1 MPPSTSSTGAEP
13 KASWLYAFIA
23 FTAAALFIIGLL
35 GQPDLVDNE
44 RRVGAYIL
52 DAVQHGHWMAQRDT
66 TGEVA
71 SKPPMVTWI
80 GASFTLLV
88 GELNRFTIY
97 LPSAL
102 ATLVVGLLLFK
113 VGRERFGWAAG
124 LLAATAYLVS
134 PMGNEIAQT
143 ARYDGLFALPVLLA
157 ALAAFDAWM
166 TGRGWTWFWLAAAFG
181 TLVKGPLGLL
191 LGALGLLAAIWEW
204 RSGSP
209 LRPRGRHWLGLAI
222 YLLICGGWFWLAYRE
237 MGPPLIEKQI
247 GRELLRH
254 AVKGTAK
261 ETMGGQFWE
270 PTLAF
275 LSLFLPW
282 SVASLFAL
290 WRVVKHPSPD
300 LTTRR
305 FERFLFCWFAAG
317 LVLFS
322 IAAHQRSR
330 LIFPIMPALALLTG
344 RELARLVALW
354 KPHWPP
360 RALVRAVAGITAMAL
375 CFLVIYRRELLRHS
389 TATQR
394 TIAIREFADKLRRDL
409 GAQFPLTYVGRNP
422 SGLNLFPLQFY
433 LNTMRP
439 HVTPEQAAELLRGST
454 PAFVVVGKVK
464 DRTDEGAEAATD
476 PLTVLQARLGTNAPP
491 LHELVRCDAQ
501 GKTLMRIVSNHPR
514 LEWPAHSV
522 SQTADLRVEAR
533 DARLRRVAG
542 GEMWFERTAPGGA
555 VAFSN
560 LSTNQPQPLS
570 LRLTGQGPEQIAHRL
585 LAAGETWRTDEAA
598 AK

>member
-1 MPPSTSSTGAEP
+1 MPPSSSVAGAEP
-13 KASWLYAFIA
+13 KASWLYAFIG

-80 GASFTLLV
+80 GASVTLLV

-102 ATLVVGLLLFK
+102 ATLIVGLLLFK

-157 ALAAFDAWM
+157 AMAAFRAWT
-166 TGRGWTWFWLAAAFG
+166 TGQGWTWFWLAAAFG
-181 TLVKGPLGLL
+181 SLVKGPLGLV
-191 LGALGLLAAIWEW
+191 LGAMGLLAAIWEW

-209 LRPRGRHWLGLAI
+209 LRPRGHHWIGIGI
-222 YLLICGGWFWLAYRE
+222 YLLIFGGWFWLAYRE

-254 AVKGTAK
+254 AVKGTAS
-261 ETMGGQFWE
+261 ETMAGKFWE

-275 LSLFLPW
+275 LTLFLPW
-282 SVASLFAL
+282 SVASLSAL

-300 LTTRR
+300 LATRR
-305 FERFLFCWFAAG
+305 FERFLSCWFVAG
-317 LVLFS
+317 LILFS

-344 RELARLVALW
+344 RELARLIALW

-360 RALVRAVAGITAMAL
+360 QALVRAVAGLTAFVL
-375 CFLVIYRRELLRHS
+375 CFLVFHRRELLRHS
-389 TATQR
+389 TAVQR
-394 TIAIREFADKLRRDL
+394 TVAIKEFADKIRDDL
-409 GAQFPLTYVGRNP
+409 GTQFPLTYVGRNP

-433 LNTMRP
+433 LNTMRS
-439 HVTPEQAAELLRGST
+439 HVTLEQAAELLRGPV
-454 PAFVVVGKVK
+454 PAFVVVGKAK
-464 DRTDEGAEAATD
+464 DSKDEGPESPGD
-476 PLTVLQARLGTNAPP
+476 PLTQLKSRLGTNGPP
-491 LHELVRCDAQ
+491 LHELARCAAQ
-501 GKTLMRIVSNHPR
+501 GKVVMRIVSNHPR
-514 LEWPAHSV
+514 LEWPAHNV
-522 SQTADLRVEAR
+522 SQTASMRVETR
-533 DARLRRVAG
+533 DVRQHRFSG
-542 GEMWFERTAPGGA
+542 GEMFFERTAPGGS
-555 VAFSN
+555 VAITN
-560 LSTNQPQPLS
+560 LSTNEPQALRI
-570 LRLTGQGPEQIAHRL
+570 RLTGHGGEQSANRL
-585 LAAGETWRTDEAA
+585 LEPGQSWRSDKADS
-598 AK
+598 K